1 MSEADTV
8 PDRNFSFVRLPARF
22 KARKHVGRAD
32 FRGYRR
38 PKAVSECKR
47 SIIMNDVKQQA
58 QRNFCSH

>member
-38 PKAVSECKR
+38 PKGFGVQTIDYYERCQTTSPT
-47 SIIMNDVKQQA
+47 
-58 QRNFCSH
+58 